1 VPHPPPEPQSGSTA
15 VESASHVRMTAEDR
29 RRQLIE
35 VAIDLFSRKG
45 FNGTTTK
52 EIAAAAGVTEAIIFR
67 HFETKQHLYTA
78 IIDDKLQC
86 AAGSEW
92 FLEMKACMSRNDD
105 EGLFRGL
112 AKAIIGTHRTD
123 PRFERLML
131 YAALEGNDIALIYMR
146 QIVASIVE
154 AFREYISRRQREGAL
169 RDLQPDAVIMAIAG
183 MAKNYA
189 MGKYLHGFKEPCMTD
204 EQAVDAFARI
214 TMDGLRTSP
223 IAKKRTAGEKR

>member
-1 VPHPPPEPQSGSTA
+1 MP
-15 VESASHVRMTAEDR
+15 AEDR
-29 RRQLIE
+29 RQQLLE

-78 IIDDKLQC
+78 IIDNKLQC

-92 FLEMKACMSRNDD
+92 FSEIKAAMDRNDD
-105 EGLFRGL
+105 EGLFRRL
-112 AKAIIGTHRTD
+112 AKAIIGTHRVD
-123 PRFERLML
+123 PKFERLML

-146 QIVASIVE
+146 QITASIVD
-154 AFREYISRRQREGAL
+154 AFRAYILRRQREGAL
-169 RDLQPDAVIMAIAG
+169 RKVQPDAVIMAIAG

-189 MGKYLHGFKEPCMTD
+189 MGKFIHEFKEPCLSDD
-204 EQAVDAFARI
+204 EAINAFTGI
-214 TMDGLRTSP
+214 IMNG
-223 IAKKRTAGEKR
+223 ICAKAPGGRKVATRRKKK